1 MPYRTKSDRQKFKW
15 SEQELENK
23 APDMRAGDWQYLI
36 ALTIKYMDP
45 YNYQTMN
52 DVMGALAGAQ
62 MEFYRRTVAPYE
74 DTKIEANGDVWL
86 ARCTVYTDDVY

>member
-1 MPYRTKSDRQKFKW
+1 MPYITKENRQKFMW
-15 SEQELENK
+15 MEQEL
-23 APDMRAGDWQYLI
+23 ASFGPDMQAGDLQYLI
-36 ALTIKYMDP
+36 ALAIKHMEP

-74 DTKIEANGDVWL
+74 DTKIEANGDV
-86 ARCTVYTDDVY
+86 